1 MLKYIQN
8 KVWFR
13 ISFLL
18 LLFLRFFNA
27 GAQQSVGQQTRLQPP
42 GNTGRIFSNGVK
54 QKSNAVTT
62 PGSFTGANDYLLV
75 TANQQAY
82 FGYTSAGELLNE
94 KKIENIFEVKVAAQS
109 KSYNVSASIHF
120 SGPGEQNFADKL
132 SLVLTKKTS
141 ANALA
146 TPETSLSSVPRLLFT
161 QRPVNSSGQLSSFFY
176 DLVLHPLTSAS
187 PGNYDFTITFTMTQS

>member
-1 MLKYIQN
+1 MLKYIQK
-8 KVWFR
+8 KVRFR
-13 ISFLL
+13 IPFLL
-18 LLFLRFFNA
+18 LLSLRFFNA
-27 GAQQSVGQQTRLQPP
+27 GAQQPVGQQSRLQTA
-42 GNTGRIFSNGVK
+42 GNAGRISSNSVK

-62 PGSFTGANDYLLV
+62 AGAFTGANDYLLV

-82 FGYTSAGELLNE
+82 FSYASAGELLNE
-94 KKIENIFEVKVAAQS
+94 KKIENIFEVKVAGQS

-120 SGPGEQNFADKL
+120 GGQGEQNFADKF

-161 QRPVNSSGQLSSFFY
+161 QRPINSSAQLSSFFY